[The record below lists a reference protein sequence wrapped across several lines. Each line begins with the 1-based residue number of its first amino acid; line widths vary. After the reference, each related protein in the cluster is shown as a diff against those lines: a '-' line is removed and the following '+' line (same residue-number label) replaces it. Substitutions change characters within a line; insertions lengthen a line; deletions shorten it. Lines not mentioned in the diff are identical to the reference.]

1 MNISKGGKTVEEK
14 DLHSLMK
21 EAHEAKLLKM
31 FLADKLTDYRDI
43 KHDEV
48 ETICFMF
55 GITKGDGIK

>member
-1 MNISKGGKTVEEK
+1 MEEK

-55 GITKGDGIK
+55 GITKEDGIK